1 MGSLEELRR
10 RACKR
15 PLLADGLAAAL
26 LFVVSLLALATTGR
40 APHHALPSL
49 ASVHPAALVV
59 AAVACGVLLLQRAR
73 PRATLAVSVCCGVAY
88 AALGYDLNPL
98 LLAPILSA
106 ICTLALDT
114 DRRTAWLGASAAAV
128 VLVASDMA
136 LGPGSWLEPLK
147 LSVLAWTGMATAGA
161 DALRSRRAYIAAIR
175 ERAERAERT
184 REEEARRRVAED
196 RIRIARELHDVVAHH
211 IALINAQAGVA
222 VHLAAEIPAPVR
234 AALEHIRDASHE
246 ALQELKATVGLLRQ
260 SDDDDPIAPL
270 EPAPGVAQLPELLAA
285 FARAG
290 LDVSFEQV
298 GEPRTLPPAVD
309 LTAYRIVQ
317 ESLTNVSKHAGVPT
331 ARVQVYFGDERLA
344 VRIQDDGRSAPL
356 RGHAGYTGTGGGS
369 GHGGTGHGLTGMRE
383 RAAVV
388 GGTLTAGRDPWGGFR
403 VAADLPL
410 RPTAPCA
417 ATPGGPAP
425 ADPALADPA
434 PSSPAPGRP
443 APSRPAT
450 GTPAPGGPAPAAT
463 AATAANA
470 PVALTATPAGAD
482 A

>member
-1 MGSLEELRR
+1 MGLVVELRQ
-10 RACKR
+10 RASRR

-26 LFVVSLLALATTGR
+26 LFALSLTAAAMADR
-40 APHHALPSL
+40 PSHRVPPSFG
-49 ASVHPAALVV
+49 SVHAGTVVV
-59 AAVACGVLLLQRAR
+59 AAVACGVLLLRRKR
-73 PRATLAVSVCCGVAY
+73 PRATLAVSVCCAAAY
-88 AALGYDLNPL
+88 LALGYDLNPVL
-98 LLAPILSA
+98 VSPVVAA

-114 DRRTAWLGASAAAV
+114 DRRTAWLGASAAAL

-136 LGPGSWLEPLK
+136 FGPGTWLDPQK

-184 REEEARRRVAED
+184 REEEAHRRVAED

-222 VHLAAEIPAPVR
+222 VHLADEIPAPVR

-260 SDDDDPIAPL
+260 ADDPTAPL
-270 EPAPGVAQLPELLAA
+270 EPAPGLAQLPDLLAA

-290 LDVSFEQV
+290 LQVSFECV
-298 GEPRTLPPAVD
+298 GEPRPLPPAVD

-317 ESLTNVSKHAGVPT
+317 ESLTNVSKHAGVPE
-331 ARVQVYFGDERLA
+331 AHVKVYFGDERLA
-344 VRIQDDGRSAPL
+344 VRIQDDGRSAPM
-356 RGHAGYTGTGGGS
+356 RSYTETGPGV
-369 GHGGTGHGLTGMRE
+369 GHGLTGMRE

-388 GGTLTAGRDPWGGFR
+388 GGTLSAGRDPWGGFR

-410 RPTAPCA
+410 RPVPAV
-417 ATPGGPAP
+417 PAP
-425 ADPALADPA
+425 ALPTAPVTAPADVRATTRA
-434 PSSPAPGRP
+434 TSPV
-443 APSRPAT
+443 
-450 GTPAPGGPAPAAT
+450 AAT
-463 AATAANA
+463 AAATA
-470 PVALTATPAGAD
+470 VAAAAVVATAVAATAVTPGAATAVAATAGAD

>member
-1 MGSLEELRR
+1 MGTLEDLRQ
-10 RACKR
+10 RACRR

-26 LFVVSLLALATTGR
+26 LFALSLAALGSTHPASR
-40 APHHALPSL
+40 RALPSL
-49 ASVHPAALVV
+49 GPVDPAAAAV
-59 AAVACGVLLLQRAR
+59 AAVACGVLLLRRTR
-73 PRATLAVSVCCGVAY
+73 PRVALGIGVGCGAAY

-98 LLAPILSA
+98 LVSPVVAA
-106 ICTLALDT
+106 ICALALDT
-114 DRRTAWLGASAAAV
+114 DRRTAWLGAGAAAA

-136 LGPGSWLEPLK
+136 LGPGSWLEPQK

-161 DALRSRRAYIAAIR
+161 DALRSRRAYIVAVQ

-184 REEEARRRVAED
+184 REEEAHRRVAED

-222 VHLAAEIPAPVR
+222 VHLADEIPAPVR

-260 SDDDDPIAPL
+260 SDDPSAPL
-270 EPAPGVAQLPELLAA
+270 EPAPGLAQLPELLGS

-290 LDVSFEQV
+290 LDVSFERI
-298 GEPRTLPPAVD
+298 GELRPLPPAVD

-317 ESLTNVSKHAGVPT
+317 ESLTNVSKHAGVAT
-331 ARVQVYFGDERLA
+331 ARVQVYVGDERLA
-344 VRIQDDGRSAPL
+344 IRVEDDGRTAPML
-356 RGHAGYTGTGGGS
+356 SHPGPGR
-369 GHGGTGHGLTGMRE
+369 GTGHGLTGMRE

-388 GGTLTAGRDPWGGFR
+388 GGTLSAGRDPWGGFR

-410 RPTAPCA
+410 RPASPLEAAIAAEPAGTAPE
-417 ATPGGPAP
+417 
-425 ADPALADPA
+425 
-434 PSSPAPGRP
+434 
-443 APSRPAT
+443 PAT
-450 GTPAPGGPAPAAT
+450 
-463 AATAANA
+463 
-470 PVALTATPAGAD
+470 AGAD